1 METIILGIITGLT
14 AATSQSCSYLF
25 SKRFISSSGNSYQL
39 LVVSHLIMGVFAAAL
54 LPFLLM
60 HRPLPPLMNFGKAV
74 ILCNV
79 YYLLA
84 QCAFFLALKQTD
96 ASRLAPLLGLKI
108 LFLAGISIIFLHNT
122 FNGLQWLG
130 VLLCLGGA
138 VMSNWSGGS
147 IPVKSA
153 MLILVACCGFSL
165 SDTYIKILIDSL
177 GYENIFFGASMAGVV
192 SYVFAGI
199 CSIPMLFI
207 VPGISFRQLKPAMPF
222 SICWFVAM
230 LLLFSCFGLIG
241 PVFGN
246 IIQSS
251 RGIISVIIGAI
262 VAGYGFST
270 LETRLNPGLLGRRII
285 AAALISAAVILFILG
300 GQH

>member
-1 METIILGIITGLT
+1 METTILGIITGLG

-25 SKRFISSSGNSYQL
+25 SKRFISFSGNSYQL
-39 LVVSHLIMGVFAAAL
+39 LAVSHIIMGIFAAAM
-54 LPFLLM
+54 LPFILM
-60 HRPLPPLMNFGKAV
+60 HKPLPSLMNFGKAL

-84 QCAFFLALKQTD
+84 QCSFFLALKQAD

-108 LFLAGISIIFLHNT
+108 LFLAGISIVFLNNA

-153 MLILVACCGFSL
+153 MLILVACGGYSL
-165 SDTYIKILIDSL
+165 SDTYIKILIDCL
-177 GYENIFFGASMAGVV
+177 GYENIFFGAMMAGAV
-192 SYVFAGI
+192 SYIFAGI

-207 VPGISFRQLKPAMPF
+207 IPGVSLRHFKPALPH
-222 SICWFVAM
+222 SVCWFAAM

-251 RGIISVIIGAI
+251 RGIISVIIGAVI
-262 VAGYGFST
+262 AGYGFST
-270 LETRLNPGLLGRRII
+270 IETRLKPRLLARRII

-300 GQH
+300 GRH

>member
-1 METIILGIITGLT
+1 METVILGIITGLG
-14 AATSQSCSYLF
+14 AATSQSCSYLC
-25 SKRFISSSGNSYQL
+25 SKRFIAFSGNSYQL
-39 LVVSHLIMGVFAAAL
+39 LAVSHIIMGLFAAAM

-60 HRPLPPLMNFGKAV
+60 HKPLPPLMNFSKAL

-84 QCAFFLALKQTD
+84 QCSFFLALKHAD

-108 LFLAGISIIFLHNT
+108 LFLAGISIVFLNNA

-153 MLILVACCGFSL
+153 LLILAACCGYSL
-165 SDTYIKILIDSL
+165 SDTYIKILIDCL
-177 GYENIFFGASMAGVV
+177 GYESIFFGAAMAGAV
-192 SYVFAGI
+192 SYTFAGI
-199 CSIPMLFI
+199 CAIPMLFI
-207 VPGISFRQLKPAMPF
+207 IPGISVRHFKPAFPF
-222 SICWFVAM
+222 SVCWFAAM

-251 RGIISVIIGAI
+251 RGIISVVIGAI
-262 VAGYGFST
+262 IAGYGFST
-270 LETRLNPGLLGRRII
+270 LETRLNPGLLARRII

-300 GQH
+300 GKH